1 MSSFTHP
8 FLIRFL
14 LVLLLGLGGAVAC
27 TIRPAADN
35 TVDSP
40 PAVAEQITASPGAFA
55 FKETVERHVSKV
67 AFPKFTDV
75 HEQMGLL
82 YQYDGWVRGL
92 KLMVEATAGAG
103 GTWLDVDSDG
113 YLDAVFAQGCD
124 PTAETPSP
132 ELSDRLFRNVD
143 AEEFADITDV
153 ARLESGSGY
162 GQGVAIGDFNNDG
175 FDDIYLTRL
184 GSNRLL
190 ENLGDGTFVDITD
203 AADVDS
209 PYWSASAAW
218 ADWDLDGDLDLF
230 VCNYVDFD
238 VHHPVECRRK
248 VDGVPGMCSPAQFN
262 GIPNAAFL
270 NEGNGQ
276 FREAGEELGLQAGP
290 KVTKSLG
297 VVIAELTGDRWPDI
311 FVANDET
318 ANTLFVGQDG
328 SSFQELGNVMGCA
341 FGRDGETQASMGVA
355 FGDFDRNGMQ
365 DVCLSHFSKQ
375 TNTLYSN
382 QPGGGGFVDASRA
395 TGLTDATYELLGWG
409 IVMQDFNQDGNQD
422 LFTANGNVHNNED
435 VGEPY
440 HMRPQLLSFADG
452 RWSDSESQGGAY
464 FEKLF
469 VGRGVSTGDFD
480 CDGDFDLLV
489 GHHLART
496 SLLRNDSERGNW
508 LKLRLIGTASN
519 RCGIGSEVVLTQPK
533 QQLVAQIPGGTSY
546 CSTQEPVLI
555 FGLGDDDSPVTLE
568 IHWPSGK
575 LQTVAVGAPNR
586 VVTVVETESTDSA
599 QSTMILH
606 DN

>member
-1 MSSFTHP
+1 MLSFRRP
-8 FLIRFL
+8 FLTRFL
-14 LVLLLGLGGAVAC
+14 LVLLLGLGCAFAF
-27 TIRPAADN
+27 TMRPAANN
-35 TVDSP
+35 TVDSNP
-40 PAVAEQITASPGAFA
+40 PVAEQIVASPRAFA
-55 FKETVERHVSKV
+55 FNETVERRVSKV
-67 AFPKFTDV
+67 AFPTFTDV

-92 KLMVEATAGAG
+92 KLMVEATGGAG
-103 GTWLDVDSDG
+103 GTWLDVDADG

-124 PTAETPSP
+124 PTGKTPSP
-132 ELSDRLFRNVD
+132 ELSDRLFRNID
-143 AEEFADITDV
+143 AEEFLDVTDM
-153 ARLESGSGY
+153 AHLESGSGY

-190 ENLGDGTFVDITD
+190 ENLGDGTFVDVTD
-203 AADVDS
+203 AAGVHS
-209 PYWSASAAW
+209 PCWSTSAAW

-238 VHHPVECRRK
+238 VHHPIECRRPE
-248 VDGVPGMCSPAQFN
+248 DGVAGMCSPAQFD
-262 GIPNAAFL
+262 GLPNAAFL

-276 FREAGEELGLQAGP
+276 FREAGEELGLRAGP

-297 VVIAELTGDRWPDI
+297 VVIAELTGDTWPDI

-318 ANTLFVGQDG
+318 ANTLFVGEDG
-328 SSFQELGNVMGCA
+328 SSFREVGNVMGCA

-355 FGDFDRNGMQ
+355 FGDFDRNDVQ
-365 DVCLSHFSKQ
+365 DLCLSHFRMQ

-382 QPGGGGFVDASRA
+382 QPGGGFVDASRA

-409 IVMQDFNQDGNQD
+409 TVMQDFNQDGHQD
-422 LFTANGNVHNNED
+422 LFTANGHVHNNED
-435 VGEPY
+435 LGEPY
-440 HMRPQLLSFADG
+440 HMRPQLLSIVDG
-452 RWSDSESQGGAY
+452 RWRDAESQGGTY
-464 FEKLF
+464 FEKRF
-469 VGRGVSTGDFD
+469 VGRGVSAGDYD
-480 CDGDFDLLV
+480 RDGDFDLLV
-489 GHHLART
+489 GHHMDRA

-508 LKLRLIGTASN
+508 LKLRLIGTTSN
-519 RCGIGSEVVLTQPK
+519 RRGIGSKVVLTQPK

-546 CSTQEPVLI
+546 CATQEPVLI

-568 IHWPSGK
+568 VHWPNGK

-586 VVTVVETESTDSA
+586 LVTAVETESTDSTA
-599 QSTMILH
+599 QSTTILH